1 MSLIEKP
8 CEVCGCEIHPLKTD
22 YPRKRR
28 RCEDCV
34 KKGYV
39 ERQKKC
45 RQARREILQDLGLVA
60 SLDNCVYCNK
70 PLPTY
75 KPKFC
80 GALCCKAVRDIKNV
94 KISIVAMKKRKQ
106 SLRNEEMRLKR
117 SLHTRLR
124 LQEKIRNA

>member
-22 YPRKRR
+22 YTRLRKK
-28 RCEDCV
+28 CESCV

-60 SLDNCVYCNK
+60 SLDNCLYCNK

-117 SLHTRLR
+117 SLQTKLR
-124 LQEKIRNA
+124 LQEKTQNA